1 MRERR
6 GETEL
11 MRDSGKEDVSA
22 HSWAK
27 AGQLVT
33 EAGEAE
39 AWGRRERA
47 SEGFLQQPVCCRAQE
62 SGRTRPE
69 MPSLAKRD
77 RSHGAQLGQGKQRA
91 GKHRRGFARSP
102 TPGTCPKI
110 TGWRKAKQN
119 CKEPPWQQRGTRF
132 PQRWGRGWAL
142 EGDSPAG

>member
-47 SEGFLQQPVCCRAQE
+47 SEGFLQQPVCCRQGGGGRARE
-62 SGRTRPE
+62 TGRTWPE

-91 GKHRRGFARSP
+91 GKHRWGFARSP

-110 TGWRKAKQN
+110 TGR
-119 CKEPPWQQRGTRF
+119 R
-132 PQRWGRGWAL
+132 
-142 EGDSPAG
+142 